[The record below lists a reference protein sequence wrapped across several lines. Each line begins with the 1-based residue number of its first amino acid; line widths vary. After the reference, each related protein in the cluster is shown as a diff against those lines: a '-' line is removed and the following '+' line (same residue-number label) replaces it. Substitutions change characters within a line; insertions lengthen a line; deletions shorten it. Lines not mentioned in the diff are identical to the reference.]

1 MAPVFGFA
9 SAAGCLSRV
18 ILFVFCAIL
27 LLSLS
32 TKVVSTAWVYDRQ
45 TLLLIRS
52 SLVERSNGYNG
63 YNVIWNGIDAA
74 PFARPT
80 GSDCTRHGEGLIRST
95 IKRRRKRGKRAGRQT
110 HLKKLFKLRIFNYD
124 SRPSCLLSVFPD
136 VPMVLVPG
144 YRRSFDVTSGRGKIE
159 EDEKQRQQEEER
171 RRLER
176 LEREQRIQ
184 QELDRESEL
193 SRLKLS
199 RATERLREKQ
209 SFRGHEQHH
218 ERTQVLHQ
226 QIEDDAAA
234 IERDEVN
241 DVEEKFKD
249 LLLKYQI
256 TEDKEIQHNQIWDR
270 IKTLQN
276 ELAVQHCRENSLS
289 AGSQF
294 TFDDAVGYNELSLTE
309 KLTVLEA
316 SLQFILYS
324 STEDAKDDE
333 NQPLGWEKYEFLL
346 GLVEQLNATNPTL
359 AENILLNV
367 LDMISELS
375 PQSRDILG
383 QMLFNRI
390 WTPTE
395 IMLFICKSPAIKCDQ
410 LDSVLHTAQTYH
422 LDCIHVLSALTN
434 ENPLMFLQ
442 EQIKNEKEKD
452 ADTIVKELR
461 EANCPE
467 KVLVLLK
474 DVLRYVETE
483 LPKYQL
489 VDLTKEKIADLK
501 RKITSLNLTNPDITI
516 LKDVL
521 IGMSIAVQDCSTITT
536 KDNTKIQGYFPR
548 CTQLASL
555 LLLLL
560 AQLTEDKG
568 CLLEIGTGEGKSCI
582 LAMFATILAIR
593 GTKVDIVTSSPL
605 LAQRD
610 QEEWKRFFEMFG
622 VTSSVVPPLYLSN
635 YSPEEQE
642 ERLKDAYR
650 QQIVYGTVGAFAADI
665 LKQEFEK
672 RTTRG
677 TRQFEL
683 VIVDEVDYMTLDN
696 GVQVTFL
703 SHESSGF
710 RHVEQVLSNIWAM
723 ISTCQPV
730 EMLETGEIKWAT
742 RIQYFHKAVTAA
754 VMGLGTSESFSANE
768 ILLPGVTLGFYT
780 QEDIEMI
787 RQAETKKE
795 NDDDGNED
803 RMYKALSEVLK
814 KLGVSQQYDLLSI
827 FEEVFEKSAVFKCY
841 SLENKKAKCFEAQEK
856 QGDLNVEMLLLE
868 GGLACEIMSEKS
880 LIDATVSTIK
890 SYIMYSDN
898 PQTANKLNNF
908 IVIPVFLKSYVE
920 NQLPVFVENALRAV
934 EMSQGREYM
943 IDTSPAAER
952 EVPDSRDKY
961 NAIIPVDFKA
971 SGVLEKN
978 KKWGNGLQ
986 QFLEFK
992 HQLAISPISNVT
1004 NYMSNFYYF
1013 QRYLSGSGIFG
1024 VSGTLGGKAD
1034 QDFLARHY
1042 KAKSYTVPAHRHKR
1056 MVELPVVQVK
1066 GGNHQWIQ
1074 TICETSWKVA
1084 ERGQVV
1090 LVICEDVKTA
1100 DELHEK
1106 IQGGG
1111 RFKAE
1116 QITLYTISEK
1126 HNIEREKFC
1135 AGRIII
1141 ATNLGGRGTDI
1152 KVDESVNKCGG
1163 LFVLLTH
1170 FPHNRRVEKQIFG
1183 RTSRK
1188 GNPGMVQMVVNCDH
1202 LAPAYQGQSVEI
1214 MRQLRED
1221 YETKRIHDMESDELV
1236 EINLKENLFSTF
1248 CTLLKKFDG
1257 HYTQQEKL
1265 DPMEMQLNNIPDCFK
1280 HHQPKFDYQPAI
1292 NALKES
1298 WALWLTLH
1306 EDHINRHDDFR
1317 QLEAD
1322 LIRAINETSGKLLRG
1337 ECDNFYDHVK
1347 QAIVR
1352 TDLHCRDKSNNAFGA
1367 ESYWQK
1373 VANFDPHYKAVA
1385 LYNQAYITINL
1396 GKGNYKADAMKLL
1409 EDAKKSIDV
1418 YVSEVSNTMVS
1429 CNLSVTGNK
1438 DQSTDNNNF
1447 QSQMEARMNI
1457 FKSWKTY
1464 IDNASAK
1471 LKELVEN
1478 NSDAITEDCSV
1489 YTLSKEKNFIITN
1502 ELRSLYDYG
1511 LGVVFEVKKKPKFCI
1526 DALICFILGVVQVLA
1541 GILVCALS
1549 FGTASQFGM
1558 GLISEGVSDMI
1569 NGIEGMIKGTFDWV
1583 SWAIS
1588 KSISIGLALLTAGF
1602 SVIKKAVTSVFK
1614 VTKSLLNG
1622 TKSFSSVASE
1632 FIKSGKALFTSFK
1645 GSAQSGLSSLSKESF
1660 KSALKNM
1667 TTSTVVKQNFKFATK
1682 YAVQEIGKK
1691 SVLKTMN
1698 WAIDEAL
1705 KEVFKK
1711 ILQSRFENVVTSSV
1725 KQSSELDQTLVKF
1738 ISSGIPKAALK
1749 KENFKID
1756 QNYENQIKKSVDM
1769 LCKEIIPNLILD
1781 CTTAR
1786 EVISKLSEVCEGAT
1800 KIMNKE
1806 KQSGVLEMAK
1816 LALKVAEYS
1825 TTLCQ
1830 ILGAIPT
1837 KEIIDQ
1843 KFVPELLES
1852 ISDLEKEMT
1861 KYDQD
1866 GRHNLHDVQRLK
1878 GELLQIIAQ
1887 KVSEE
1892 FISSC
1897 STHMTSLM
1905 TSTFKSEL
1913 DSVAGQAVDKVMRRH
1928 KTQRF
1933 FDDQREKHNKKSASH
1948 KEVEQLSVEDKTK
1961 LMQYTEEMCKTD
1973 QPVKALD
1980 VYVLTKSNLLNGKG
1994 IKLTVIDENGKQL
2007 TEERYPGTS
2016 KSAGDIKL
2024 RLTKSAR
2031 AQHISQADAQL
2042 YSGHFDIVQDDG
2054 KIISVNSD
2062 HQSALY
2068 HAVAQVTGSK
2078 TEDPKKEALILREK
2092 VKNEIQTNIESYKA
2106 MLILQRGYDFSHK
2119 NPRKYD
2125 ITGGIKK
2132 ETDGALQ
2139 KYIQSV
2145 KFIRSDERILI
2156 KIYHLGLVG
2165 EYNSVQSARRSSK
2178 NNTGTLNTSH
2188 IPPKDSIRL
2197 ALTFKENPNSVSEFK
2212 NKNPELHKLIS
2223 SIKTDNNGQNLI
2235 AMEVL
2240 GQDHRRALTTG
2251 PSSRSQMARKLL
2263 ADTMI
2268 SGDVELLLKHSM
2280 ILHHPF
2286 TSQKLREALGDS
2298 VPSQSCVLSDE
2309 GIRGYYKAGYR
2320 NLVSE
2325 YSRVGILD
2333 QTQRERLDEWVN
2345 QDRHEDTNTEE
2356 YGILLQGFK
2365 EK

>member
-1 MAPVFGFA
+1 MGAQVSVKNQTPYTWHFA
-9 SAAGCLSRV
+9 TQDRGYTRVDAGCTTSYQEARLIHRYIYIRYENHTWDSFRYEFNTHKGDTSF
-18 ILFVFCAIL
+18 ILRE
-27 LLSLS
+27 
-32 TKVVSTAWVYDRQ
+32 TYDRSQ
-45 TLLLIRS
+45 IQLHCTS
-52 SLVERSNGYNG
+52 EGGTHYCSNY
-63 YNVIWNGIDAA
+63 
-74 PFARPT
+74 
-80 GSDCTRHGEGLIRST
+80 
-95 IKRRRKRGKRAGRQT
+95 
-110 HLKKLFKLRIFNYD
+110 
-124 SRPSCLLSVFPD
+124 
-136 VPMVLVPG
+136 
-144 YRRSFDVTSGRGKIE
+144 GKIE
-159 EDEKQRQQEEER
+159 EDEKRRQQEEER

-176 LEREQRIQ
+176 LERERRIQQELERRRKIEEDEKRRQQEEERRRLERLERERRIQ

-199 RATERLREKQ
+199 QATEQLREKQ

-234 IERDEVN
+234 IERDEVF
-241 DVEEKFKD
+241 DVEEKFKE

-256 TEDKEIQHNQIWDR
+256 TEDKEVQQYKIWGR

-276 ELAVQHCRENSLS
+276 ELTVQYCRENNLS
-289 AGSQF
+289 IWSQF
-294 TFDDAVGYNELSLTE
+294 TFDHTVGYNELSLTE

-316 SLQFILYS
+316 SLQFILHS
-324 STEDAKDDE
+324 STEDAKDDGD
-333 NQPLGWEKYEFLL
+333 QPFGWEKKYDFLL
-346 GLVEQLNATNPTL
+346 GLEEQLHATNPTL
-359 AENILLNV
+359 AERILLNV
-367 LDMISELS
+367 LDTISELS

-383 QMLFNRI
+383 QILFNRI

-395 IMLFICKSPAIKCDQ
+395 MMLFICKSAAIKCDK
-410 LDSVLHTAQTYH
+410 LDSVLHMAQTYH
-422 LDCIHVLSALTN
+422 LDCILVLSALTN

-442 EQIKNEKEKD
+442 EQIKNDKEKD
-452 ADTIVKELR
+452 ADTIVKELH

-474 DVLRYVETE
+474 DVLRYMELE

-489 VDLTKEKIADLK
+489 VDLTMEQIDDLK
-501 RKITSLNLTNPDITI
+501 RKIKSLDLTNPDINV

-521 IGMSIAVQDCSTITT
+521 IGMSIAVQDSSTITT
-536 KDNTKIQGYFPR
+536 KDNTVIQGYFPR

-560 AQLTEDKG
+560 AQLTENKG

-582 LAMFATILAIR
+582 LAMFATILAVR
-593 GTKVDIVTSSPL
+593 GTKVDIVTSSPV
-605 LAQRD
+605 LARRD
-610 QEEWKRFFEMFG
+610 QEEWKKLFEMFG
-622 VTSSVVPPLYLSN
+622 VTSSVVPPPFSSA

-642 ERLKDAYR
+642 KCLKDAYR
-650 QQIVYGTVGAFAADI
+650 QQIVYGTVGVFAADT

-672 RTTRG
+672 RTTRD

-710 RHVEQVLSNIWAM
+710 RHVEQLLSNIWAM
-723 ISTCQPV
+723 ISTCQPI

-754 VMGLGTSESFSANE
+754 IMGLETSDSFSANE

-787 RQAETKKE
+787 NQAESKKE
-795 NDDDGNED
+795 KESEGAEDG
-803 RMYKALSEVLK
+803 MSKALSEVMK

-827 FEEVFEKSAVFKCY
+827 FEEVLENSAVFKCY
-841 SLENKKAKCFEAQEK
+841 SLENKKAKRFEAREK
-856 QGDLNVEMLLLE
+856 QGDLNVEILLLE

-890 SYIMYSDN
+890 SSIKYSDN
-898 PQTANKLNNF
+898 LQTAEESNNF
-908 IVIPVFLKSYVE
+908 SVIPVFLKSYVE
-920 NQLPVFVENALRAV
+920 NQLPVFVENALKAV
-934 EMSQGREYM
+934 EMSRGREYM

-952 EVPDSRDKY
+952 EAANSCDIQEY

-992 HQLAISPISNVT
+992 HQLAISSISNVT
-1004 NYMSNFYYF
+1004 NYMSNFHYF
-1013 QRYLSGSGIFG
+1013 KRYLSGSGIFG

-1042 KAKSYTVPAHRHKR
+1042 KTKSYTVPAHRHKR
-1056 MVELPVVQVK
+1056 VVELPVVQVK

-1100 DELHEK
+1100 EELHEK
-1106 IQGGG
+1106 IQDGG
-1111 RFKAE
+1111 RFKPE
-1116 QITLYTISEK
+1116 QTTLYTISEK
-1126 HNIEREKFC
+1126 HNIEKEKFR

-1152 KVDESVNKCGG
+1152 KVDESVNECGG

-1221 YETKRIHDMESDELV
+1221 YEIKRIQDMESDELV

-1248 CTLLKKFDG
+1248 CTLLKDFDG
-1257 HYTQQEKL
+1257 HYTEQEKR
-1265 DPMEMQLNNIPDCFK
+1265 DPMRLQLNNIPDCFT

-1306 EDHINRHDDFR
+1306 EEHINRHDDLS
-1317 QLEAD
+1317 QLQAD
-1322 LIRAINETSGKLLRG
+1322 LTRTMKETSGKLLQG
-1337 ECDNFYDHVK
+1337 ECDNFYDHVR

-1352 TDLHCRDKSNNAFGA
+1352 TDLHCRNKSSNDYGA
-1367 ESYWQK
+1367 KSYWQK
-1373 VANFDPHYKAVA
+1373 VANSDPHYKAVA

-1396 GKGNYKADAMKLL
+1396 GKGNYKAEAMNLL
-1409 EDAKKSIDV
+1409 KDAKKSIDV
-1418 YVSEVSNTMVS
+1418 YVSEVSNTMIS

-1438 DQSTDNNNF
+1438 DQSTNSNNF

-1457 FKSWKTY
+1457 FKSWMTY
-1464 IDNASAK
+1464 IDNALIK
-1471 LKELVEN
+1471 LKELEKN
-1478 NSDAITEDCSV
+1478 NNDAITEDCSV
-1489 YTLSKEKNFIITN
+1489 YALSEEKNFIVTN

-1511 LGVVFEVKKKPKFCI
+1511 LGVVFEVKQKPKFCI

-1541 GILVCALS
+1541 GILVCALTL
-1549 FGTASQFGM
+1549 GTASQFGM

-1622 TKSFSSVASE
+1622 TKSFSAVASD
-1632 FIKSGKALFTSFK
+1632 FIKSGKAMFTSVK
-1645 GSAQSGLSSLSKESF
+1645 GSVQSGLSSLGKESF
-1660 KSALKNM
+1660 KSAMKNM
-1667 TTSTVVKQNFKFATK
+1667 TSSTALRQSFKYATK
-1682 YAVQEIGKK
+1682 YAAQEIGKK
-1691 SVLKTMN
+1691 SVLSAMN
-1698 WAIDEAL
+1698 YAIDAVL
-1705 KEVFKK
+1705 QEVFKK
-1711 ILQSRFENVVTSSV
+1711 ILLTAFENVVTSSV
-1725 KQSSELDQTLVKF
+1725 KQSSKLDQTLVEF
-1738 ISSGIPKAALK
+1738 ISSGVPKAALK

-1756 QNYENQIKKSVDM
+1756 QKYEKQIKKTVDL
-1769 LCKEIIPNLILD
+1769 LCEEIIPQIILD
-1781 CTTAR
+1781 CTTAK
-1786 EVISKLSEVCEGAT
+1786 EVISKLSEVCEAAT
-1800 KIMNKE
+1800 DLMNKA
-1806 KQSGVLEMAK
+1806 KLSGVLETAK
-1816 LALKVAEYS
+1816 LALKVADY
-1825 TTLCQ
+1825 TTKFVQ
-1830 ILGAIPT
+1830 ILGAVPT

-1843 KFVPELLES
+1843 KFVPGLLKS
-1852 ISDLEKEMT
+1852 ISELQKDMT

-1866 GRHNLHDVQRLK
+1866 GRHNLYDVQRLK
-1878 GELLQIIAQ
+1878 GELLQIVAQ
-1887 KVSEE
+1887 KVSEQ
-1892 FISSC
+1892 FIKSC
-1897 STHMTSLM
+1897 SEHITSLM
-1905 TSTFKSEL
+1905 TRTFKSQL
-1913 DSVAGQAVDKVMRRH
+1913 TNAAGKAVDRIMHRH
-1928 KTQRF
+1928 KTQSF
-1933 FDDQREKHNKKSASH
+1933 FDDQRQKHNKKSASH
-1948 KEVEQLSVEDKTK
+1948 KEVDQLSDEDKTK
-1961 LMQYTEEMCKTD
+1961 LMQYTEDMSKADHPAT
-1973 QPVKALD
+1973 ALD
-1980 VYVLTKSNLLNGKG
+1980 VYVLTKSNLLDGKG
-1994 IKLTVIDENGKQL
+1994 IQLTVVDENGKQL
-2007 TEERYPGTS
+2007 TEERYPGTN

-2024 RLTKSAR
+2024 KLTKSAK
-2031 AQHISQADAQL
+2031 ALHPSQAGAQQ
-2042 YSGHFDIVQDDG
+2042 YSGQFDIVQDDG
-2054 KIISVNSD
+2054 RIISVDSD
-2062 HQSALY
+2062 HQNALY
-2068 HAVAQVTGSK
+2068 HAVAQATGSK
-2078 TEDPKKEALILREK
+2078 TEDPKKEALMLREK
-2092 VKNEIQTNIESYKA
+2092 VKNEIQTNLESYVP
-2106 MLILQRGYDFSHK
+2106 MLNLQRGYDFSQK
-2119 NPRKYD
+2119 NPKKYA
-2125 ITGGIKK
+2125 ITRGSKQ
-2132 ETDGALQ
+2132 ETDAALQ
-2139 KYIQSV
+2139 EYLQSV
-2145 KFIRSDERILI
+2145 NFIRSEECILI
-2156 KIYHLGLVG
+2156 KMYHLGFVG
-2165 EYNSVQSARRSSK
+2165 ENKSVLSACKSSK
-2178 NNTGTLNTSH
+2178 NTTGTLNTSH
-2188 IPPKDSIRL
+2188 IPPKDSIRQAQMFL
-2197 ALTFKENPNSVSEFK
+2197 ENSNSVNEIK
-2212 NKNPELHKLIS
+2212 NKNPEFYKLIS

-2251 PSSRSQMARKLL
+2251 PSTRSQMARKLL

-2268 SGDVELLLKHSM
+2268 SGDVELLLKRCM
-2280 ILHHPF
+2280 ILHHPL
-2286 TSQKLREALGDS
+2286 TSLKLRDALGES
-2298 VPSQSCVLSDE
+2298 IPSQGHVLSDD

-2320 NLVSE
+2320 NLVSK
-2325 YSRVGILD
+2325 YSRMGILD
-2333 QTQRERLDEWVN
+2333 QNQRERLAEWVT
-2345 QDRHEDTNTEE
+2345 QDQHEDTNTEE
-2356 YGILLQGFK
+2356 YRQVLQALQ
-2365 EK
+2365 

>member
-1 MAPVFGFA
+1 MYNSAPQYTRLGCGCTKSYQEERAVHRYIYFRYDNHTFDCHEFEFNTHKGSTTFIL
-9 SAAGCLSRV
+9 SEAGSQIQV
-18 ILFVFCAIL
+18 H
-27 LLSLS
+27 
-32 TKVVSTAWVYDRQ
+32 
-45 TLLLIRS
+45 
-52 SLVERSNGYNG
+52 
-63 YNVIWNGIDAA
+63 
-74 PFARPT
+74 
-80 GSDCTRHGEGLIRST
+80 CTSEGLYRYFT
-95 IKRRRKRGKRAGRQT
+95 NYGKR
-110 HLKKLFKLRIFNYD
+110 
-124 SRPSCLLSVFPD
+124 
-136 VPMVLVPG
+136 
-144 YRRSFDVTSGRGKIE
+144 E
-159 EDEKQRQQEEER
+159 EDERQRQQEEER

-184 QELDRESEL
+184 QELDRESES

-209 SFRGHEQHH
+209 SFRGREQHH
-218 ERTQVLHQ
+218 ERTQALHQ

-234 IERDEVN
+234 IERDEVT

-249 LLLKYQI
+249 ILLKYQI
-256 TEDKEIQHNQIWDR
+256 TEDKEIQQYQIWDR
-270 IKTLQN
+270 IKTLQD
-276 ELAVQHCRENSLS
+276 ELAVQYSREHNLS
-289 AGSQF
+289 VWSQF
-294 TFDDAVGYNELSLTE
+294 TFDHAVGYSELSLTE

-316 SLQFILYS
+316 SLQFILNS
-324 STEDAKDDE
+324 STEDSKDDE
-333 NQPLGWEKYEFLL
+333 DQPFGWEKKYDFLF
-346 GLVEQLNATNPTL
+346 GLVEQLHSTNPTL
-359 AENILLNV
+359 AEHILLNI
-367 LDMISELS
+367 LDMISEIS

-422 LDCIHVLSALTN
+422 LECIHVLSALTN

-442 EQIKNEKEKD
+442 EQIKNDKD
-452 ADTIVKELR
+452 KDSDTIVKELR

-474 DVLRYVETE
+474 DVLRHVELE

-489 VDLTKEKIADLK
+489 VDLNKEKIDDLK
-501 RKITSLNLTNPDITI
+501 RKITSLNLTNPDINI

-610 QEEWKRFFEMFG
+610 QEEWKKFFEMFG
-622 VTSSVVPPLYLSN
+622 VTSSVVPLRYSSN
-635 YSPEEQE
+635 YTPEEQE
-642 ERLKDAYR
+642 EHLKDAYR
-650 QQIVYGTVGAFAADI
+650 KQIVYGTVGAFAADI

-672 RTTRG
+672 RTTRD
-677 TRQFEL
+677 TRPFEL

-723 ISTCQPV
+723 ISTCQPI

-754 VMGLGTSESFSANE
+754 VMGLETSESFSANE

-787 RQAETKKE
+787 HQAETKKE
-795 NDDDGNED
+795 KDDGNED
-803 RMYKALSEVLK
+803 KMSKALSEVMK
-814 KLGVSQQYDLLSI
+814 KLEISQQYDLVSI
-827 FEEVFEKSAVFKCY
+827 FEEVLENSAVFNCY
-841 SLENKKAKCFEAQEK
+841 SLENKKAKCFEAKEK
-856 QGDLNVEMLLLE
+856 QGDLNVDILLLE

-880 LIDATVSTIK
+880 LIDAAVSTIK
-890 SYIMYSDN
+890 SSIKYSDN
-898 PQTANKLNNF
+898 PQTAKETNNF
-908 IVIPVFLKSYVE
+908 IVIPVFLKSYIE
-920 NQLPVFVENALRAV
+920 NQLPVFVENALKAV
-934 EMSQGREYM
+934 EMSRGREYM

-952 EVPDSRDKY
+952 EVANSQDRDKY
-961 NAIIPVDFKA
+961 NVIIPVDFKA

-1004 NYMSNFYYF
+1004 NYMSNFHYF
-1013 QRYLSGSGIFG
+1013 KRYLNGSGIFG

-1034 QDFLARHY
+1034 RDFLAKYY
-1042 KAKSYTVPAHRHKR
+1042 KAKSYTVPPHRHKR
-1056 MVELPVVQVK
+1056 VVELPVIQVK
-1066 GGNHQWIQ
+1066 GGNDQWIQ

-1100 DELHEK
+1100 DELKEK

-1126 HNIEREKFC
+1126 HNIERENFC

-1170 FPHNRRVEKQIFG
+1170 FPQNRRVEKQIFG

-1214 MRQLRED
+1214 MRQLREN
-1221 YETKRIHDMESDELV
+1221 YEIKRIQDMESDELV

-1248 CTLLKKFDG
+1248 CKLLKDFDG
-1257 HYTQQEKL
+1257 HYTEQEKL
-1265 DPMEMQLNNIPDCFK
+1265 DPMRKQLNDIPECFK
-1280 HHQPKFDYQPAI
+1280 RYQPKFDYQPAI

-1298 WALWLTLH
+1298 WALWLILH
-1306 EDHINRHDDFR
+1306 EDHINRHDELGE
-1317 QLEAD
+1317 LESD
-1322 LIRAINETSGKLLRG
+1322 LIRTINKTSGKLLRG
-1337 ECDNFYDHVK
+1337 ECDNFYDHIK

-1367 ESYWQK
+1367 EYYWQK
-1373 VANFDPHYKAVA
+1373 VVNSDPHYKAVA

-1418 YVSEVSNTMVS
+1418 FVSEVSNTMVS

-1438 DQSTDNNNF
+1438 DQKTDNNNF

-1457 FKSWKTY
+1457 FKSWITY
-1464 IDNASAK
+1464 IDNALDK
-1471 LKELVEN
+1471 LKELEKS

-1489 YTLSKEKNFIITN
+1489 YMLTEQKDFITTN
-1502 ELRSLYDYG
+1502 EMRALYDYG
-1511 LGVVFEVKKKPKFCI
+1511 LGIVFEVKKKPKFCF
-1526 DALICFILGVVQVLA
+1526 DALICFFLGVVQVLA
-1541 GILVCALS
+1541 GVLVCALTV
-1549 FGTASQFGM
+1549 GTASQFGM
-1558 GLISEGVSDMI
+1558 GLIAEGVSDMI
-1569 NGIEGMIKGTFDWV
+1569 SGIEGMIKGTFDWV

-1622 TKSFSSVASE
+1622 TKSFSSVASG
-1632 FIKSGKALFTSFK
+1632 FIKSGKAMFTSFK
-1645 GSAQSGLSSLSKESF
+1645 GGVQSGLSSLSKESF
-1660 KSALKNM
+1660 KSAMKNM
-1667 TTSTVVKQNFKFATK
+1667 TTSTVLRQNFKQASM
-1682 YAVQEIGKK
+1682 YAVQELGKK
-1691 SVLKTMN
+1691 SVLTAMN
-1698 WAIDEAL
+1698 YAIDAAL
-1705 KEVFKK
+1705 QEYFKK
-1711 ILQSRFENVVTSSV
+1711 ILQRSFQNVVTSSV
-1725 KQSSELDQTLVKF
+1725 KQSSELDQNLVKF

-1756 QNYENQIKKSVDM
+1756 QNYEKQIKKSIDM
-1769 LCKEIIPNLILD
+1769 FCKEITPYLILD
-1781 CTTAR
+1781 CTTAQD
-1786 EVISKLSEVCEGAT
+1786 VISKLSEVCDNAT
-1800 KIMNKE
+1800 KIMNKA
-1806 KQSGVLEMAK
+1806 KLSGVLETAK
-1816 LALKVAEYS
+1816 LVLKVAEYE
-1825 TTLCQ
+1825 TKFCQ

-1837 KEIIDQ
+1837 KEKIQ
-1843 KFVPELLES
+1843 NKFIPELLES
-1852 ISDLEKEMT
+1852 ISELEKEMT

-1866 GRHNLHDVQRLK
+1866 GRHSLQDVQRLK

-1887 KVSEE
+1887 KVSEQ

-1897 STHMTSLM
+1897 SEHITSFMTG
-1905 TSTFKSEL
+1905 TFKKEL
-1913 DSVAGQAVDKVMRRH
+1913 NSAVGQAVDKVTRRH
-1928 KTQRF
+1928 KTQSF
-1933 FDDQREKHNKKSASH
+1933 FDDQRGKHNKKSASH
-1948 KEVEQLSVEDKTK
+1948 KEVEQLSDEDKTK
-1961 LMQYTEEMCKTD
+1961 LMQYTEDMCKTD
-1973 QPVKALD
+1973 HPVTALD

-1994 IKLTVIDENGKQL
+1994 IQLTVVDENGKQL
-2007 TEERYPGTS
+2007 TEERYPGTT

-2024 RLTKSAR
+2024 RLTKS
-2031 AQHISQADAQL
+2031 QPDAQL
-2042 YSGHFDIVQDDG
+2042 YSGQFDIVQDDG
-2054 KIISVNSD
+2054 KIISINSD
-2062 HQSALY
+2062 RQIALY
-2068 HAVAQVTGSK
+2068 DAVAQATGSK
-2078 TEDPKKEALILREK
+2078 TENPKKEALILREK
-2092 VKNEIQTNIESYKA
+2092 VKSEIQTNFESYKA
-2106 MLILQRGYDFSHK
+2106 MLILQSGYDFCHK
-2119 NPRKYD
+2119 NPRKYS
-2125 ITGGIKK
+2125 ITGESRNG
-2132 ETDGALQ
+2132 TNVALQ
-2139 KYIQSV
+2139 EYLQSV

-2156 KIYHLGLVG
+2156 KMYHLGFVG
-2165 EYNSVQSARRSSK
+2165 EYNSVQSARRSSE
-2178 NNTGTLNTSH
+2178 NNKGTLNTSH

-2197 ALTFKENPNSVSEFK
+2197 AQTVIENSNSVSEIK
-2212 NKNPELHKLIS
+2212 NKNPELYKMIS
-2223 SIKTDNNGQNLI
+2223 SIKTDNNGLNLI

-2268 SGDVELLLKHSM
+2268 NGDVELLLKRCM
-2280 ILHHPF
+2280 ILNHPL
-2286 TSQKLREALGDS
+2286 TSQKLREALGES
-2298 VPSQSCVLSDE
+2298 ISSQCRILSDE

-2325 YSRVGILD
+2325 YSRMGILD
-2333 QTQRERLDEWVN
+2333 QKQRERLDEWVTR
-2345 QDRHEDTNTEE
+2345 DLHEDTKTAE
-2356 YGILLQGFK
+2356 YSQLQQELK
-2365 EK
+2365 